1 VAAGPTNATYWQ
13 NGGTSKNAGAGVGM
27 EFRVLGPV
35 EVRSGE
41 HALAVGHPRQRA
53 VLAVL
58 LLEAGRVVPADLLI
72 DRVWGEDPP
81 ASVRNVLS
89 GYVARLKAV
98 IGGANDDSV
107 WVSRR
112 HGGYLL
118 HAQPDLVDVHR
129 FRDLVAAAGDEADDR
144 AQGLLRDALA
154 LWQGP
159 ALAGLESPWLNATRH
174 TLELERHAAVL
185 DLNDVRLRQGE
196 QGGLIGDLTGQVAAA
211 PADERLIGQLMLAL
225 YRCGR
230 QTEALRQFDQARR
243 FLADELGADP
253 GPPLRTL
260 HEQILNADPALAPPS
275 TSVGNGQPADQVP
288 HQLPADVS
296 AFTGRAGE
304 IAALDEFLLPVAS
317 SEGTAVRASTAAVI
331 CAVSGTAGVGKT
343 ALAVRWAHR
352 AAAQFPDGQ
361 LYVNLRGYDPDRPV
375 TAADALAGF
384 LRALGVPGQ
393 AIPSDEEER
402 AARYR
407 SLLAGRR
414 MLVVLDNAASVDQV
428 RPLLPGTPGCA
439 VLVTSRDSLAGL
451 VARHGARRI
460 DLDLLPLPDAV
471 SLLGQLIGLP
481 AAADP
486 DAVATLAGLCA
497 RLPLALRVAA
507 ELAATRPAET
517 LGGLVAE
524 VRNEQARLDLL
535 DAGGDPRT
543 SVRAVFSW
551 SLDALDAGTARVF
564 RLACLHPAADFEP
577 WAVAAL
583 AGTPVEQV
591 RRQLSDLNRAHLIQS
606 AAPGRYGMHDLLR
619 AYARD
624 LAERREGEEE
634 MHAATS
640 RMNDHYLNAAAVAM
654 NAVFPAERDRRPPI
668 EPAASAVQP
677 MADSAAALAWLDA
690 ELAALIAV
698 TAHAAEHG
706 RPRHAIRMAATLAR
720 YLDSSARYVEARSLH
735 GFAYWAACQV
745 GDRAAEGRALN
756 GLGAAA
762 FCLAGYDVADDLFC
776 RAADLFRETTDRASE
791 GRALH
796 NLGWVRWGQG
806 RYQAAA
812 DLFQQELTLFRETG
826 DRGAQAGAV
835 DGLGVV
841 AMHQGHYDVAVGYHR
856 QALSMFDDAG
866 DRRGA
871 ALSLANLGAVCDRQG
886 HHQQALGY
894 YEQAMALFRQVGER
908 ANEARML
915 ANIGRDY
922 HQQGRFQDAADH
934 LTRALEFDRDS
945 AHQWGEIKDRIGLGD
960 VLLAVAQPGQAR
972 AHYAAALGQAV
983 QIGDMYEQARAHDGL
998 GQACDALG
1006 DDALARSHWQ
1016 QALELFA
1023 ELGAPEYD
1031 EVRVRLAA
1039 ATAGAESAASE

>member
-1 VAAGPTNATYWQ
+1 
-13 NGGTSKNAGAGVGM
+13 M

-35 EVRSGE
+35 EVRVGE
-41 HALAVGHPRQRA
+41 RALAVGHPRQRA

-58 LLEAGRVVPADLLI
+58 LLNAGRVVQADLLI

-81 ASVRNVLS
+81 PSVRNVLS

-98 IGGANDDSV
+98 ISEANDDSILLC
-107 WVSRR
+107 RR

-118 HAQPDLVDVHR
+118 DVQPEVVDVHR
-129 FRDLVAAAGDEADDR
+129 FRGMVAAAGQEADEP

-159 ALAGLESPWLNATRH
+159 ALAGLESPWLSATRH
-174 TLELERHAAVL
+174 ALELERHAAVL
-185 DLNDVRLRQGE
+185 DLNDVRLRRGE
-196 QGGLIGDLTGQVAAA
+196 QGGLIGDLTGQVAVA

-230 QTEALRQFDQARR
+230 QTEALHQFDQARQL
-243 FLADELGADP
+243 LADELGTDP
-253 GPPLRTL
+253 GPALRAL
-260 HEQILNADPALAPPS
+260 HEQILRADPALAPPATAVAS
-275 TSVGNGQPADQVP
+275 GQPSGQVP

-296 AFTGRAGE
+296 AFTGRAAE
-304 IAALDEFLLPVAS
+304 LAALDEFLLPPAS
-317 SEGTAVRASTAAVI
+317 SDETGLRASTAAVI
-331 CAVSGTAGVGKT
+331 SAVSGTAGVGKT
-343 ALAVRWAHR
+343 ALAIRWAHR
-352 AAAQFPDGQ
+352 AADKFPDGQ
-361 LYVNLRGYDPDRPV
+361 LHVNLRGYDPDRPV
-375 TAADALAGF
+375 AAADALAGF

-439 VLVTSRDSLAGL
+439 VLITSRDSLAGL
-451 VARHGARRI
+451 VARHGAQRI

-471 SLLGQLIGLP
+471 SLLGQLIGAR
-481 AAADP
+481 AATDP

-507 ELAATRPAET
+507 ELAATRPAEA
-517 LGGLVAE
+517 LAALVAE
-524 VRNEQARLDLL
+524 VRDEQARLDLL

-551 SLDALDAGTARVF
+551 SLDALEAEKARVF
-564 RLACLHPAADFEP
+564 RLASLHPAADFEP

-591 RRQLSDLNRAHLIQS
+591 RRQLSDLSRAHLIQA

-624 LAERREGEEE
+624 LAERRDGEEA
-634 MHAATS
+634 MRSGMS
-640 RMNDHYLNAAAVAM
+640 RLLDHYLYAAAVAM
-654 NAVFPAERDRRPPI
+654 NVVAPAERDRRPSV
-668 EPAASAVQP
+668 EPPASEVQP

-690 ELAALIAV
+690 ELAALMAV

-706 RPRHAIRMAATLAR
+706 WPRHAIEMAATLAR
-720 YLDSSARYVEARSLH
+720 YLDSSMRYVEARSLH

-776 RAADLFRETTDRASE
+776 RAVDLFRETGDRASE

-806 RYQAAA
+806 RYQAATE
-812 DLFQQELTLFRETG
+812 LFQQELELFIDIG
-826 DRGAQAGAV
+826 DRVAQAGAI

-841 AMHQGHYDVAVGYHR
+841 AMHQGHYVVAAGYHR
-856 QALSMFDDAG
+856 QALSMFDDVG

-871 ALSLANLGAVCDRQG
+871 ALSLANLGAVGDRQG
-886 HHQQALGY
+886 HHQQSLRY

-915 ANIGRDY
+915 ANIGWAY
-922 HQQGRFQDAADH
+922 QQQGRYQDAADH
-934 LTRALEFDRDS
+934 LTRALEFDRHS
-945 AHQWGEIKDRIGLGD
+945 AHQWGEIKDRIGLGE
-960 VLLAVAQPGQAR
+960 VLLAVAQPAQAR
-972 AHYAAALGQAV
+972 AHYSAALGQAV

-1006 DDALARSHWQ
+1006 DDSLARSHWQ

-1023 ELGAPEYD
+1023 ELGAPECD
-1031 EVRVRLAA
+1031 KVRVRLAA
-1039 ATAGAESAASE
+1039 TTAGAESAASE